1 MAAFTNRATLSYN
14 GITTTSNIVT
24 GEIVGALTVTKT
36 ALVDKYSEGDT
47 VTYVI
52 TLINN
57 GASELQDVTLTD
69 DLGAYEFNSMTLVPL
84 TYQEE
89 SIAYFVNGVPQAD
102 PQITAGDSLVISG
115 INIPADGNAV
125 IVYSA
130 RLNGFAPLETGSTVT
145 NTVTVNGANA
155 SAEETITAAGEADLE
170 ITKSLSPETVA
181 ENCELTYTFVISNM
195 GAEAADEDD
204 QVVLSDTFDPILS
217 NIVVTL
223 EGETLT
229 EGTDYTYDETTGEF
243 NTVAGVITVPAAAFA
258 QDETT
263 GEWLVTPCAVT
274 MTITGTV

>member
-36 ALVDKYSEGDT
+36 ALVDEYSEGDT

-181 ENCELTYTFVISNM
+181 ENGELTYTFVISNL